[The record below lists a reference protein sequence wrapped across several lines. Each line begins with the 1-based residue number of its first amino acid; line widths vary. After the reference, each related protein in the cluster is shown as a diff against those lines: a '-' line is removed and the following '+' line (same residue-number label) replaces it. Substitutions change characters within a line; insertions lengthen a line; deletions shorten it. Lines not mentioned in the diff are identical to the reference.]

1 MNWKKLKKV
10 LDKRKQLWYIR
21 WAVAETAKKKSQRTL
36 IIEQYNQPWR
46 FLKKPKRESEEASEI
61 SERSKNYNLKNSK
74 VPKGTKRT
82 GMR

>member
-10 LDKRKQLWYIR
+10 LDKRKQLWYII

-46 FLKKPKRESEEASEI
+46 FLKKPDHESGQASEI
-61 SERSKNYNLKNSK
+61 FS
-74 VPKGTKRT
+74 VV
-82 GMR
+82 

>member
-10 LDKRKQLWYIR
+10 LDKCKQLWYIR
-21 WAVAETAKKKSQRTL
+21 WAVAEADDLIRIIKIRTL

-46 FLKKPKRESEEASEI
+46 FLKQLDHESEQASEI

-74 VPKGTKRT
+74 VF
-82 GMR
+82 